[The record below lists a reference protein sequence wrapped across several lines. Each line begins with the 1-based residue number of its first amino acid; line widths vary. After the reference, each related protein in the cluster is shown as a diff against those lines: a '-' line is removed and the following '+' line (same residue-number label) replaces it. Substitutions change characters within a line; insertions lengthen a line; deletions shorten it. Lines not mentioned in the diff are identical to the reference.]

1 MFLILQQLC
10 RKCSVRQASN
20 PYRCSHRQYY
30 CWSDPLTLHDAPPH
44 IPCICCKAGRPG
56 HNDLPTLACQSQTC
70 WQMLASRGTRAAVKQ
85 WWACA
90 QQGVTKD
97 LPFLPRGVVKIFRC
111 SSWWSK
117 KALQLHMMPT
127 QSHKARR
134 CTRMWKM
141 FFNLLPQALHSK
153 PYMSAASM
161 KEKKLKETL
170 ILGSASDKPVL
181 LGISCGVPVV

>member
-1 MFLILQQLC
+1 MFLILQQLYS
-10 RKCSVRQASN
+10 KCSIRQASIC
-20 PYRCSHRQYY
+20 YRCLHEH
-30 CWSDPLTLHDAPPH
+30 CHFWSDPPTLRDGSPH

-56 HNDLPTLACQSQTC
+56 HDDLPILACQSQAC

-97 LPFLPRGVVKIFRC
+97 LPFLPRGVVKMSRC
-111 SSWWSK
+111 SSWWSR

-141 FFNLLPQALHSK
+141 FFNLLPQALHSR
-153 PYMSAASM
+153 YMSSASI
-161 KEKKLKETL
+161 KEKNITEKLTD
-170 ILGSASDKPVL
+170 LGQ
-181 LGISCGVPVV
+181 CF